1 MRSRTR
7 APAASHSDGCVHT
20 AQFWITEYA
29 TEGLNVDA
37 KTVLWSFSF
46 VSITAPTLGVFM
58 GGWYI
63 DRQGGYKD
71 EMVLTLRICCY
82 FTAAASAAAVP
93 AIYSVDFSTVMTSLW
108 TILFFG
114 GALLSP
120 ATGVCINA
128 VHPELRSFSSAMSM
142 FA

>member
-1 MRSRTR
+1 MEELYEITDEWQLTS
-7 APAASHSDGCVHT
+7 AFLAS
-20 AQFWITEYA
+20 
-29 TEGLNVDA
+29 
-37 KTVLWSFSF
+37 
-46 VSITAPTLGVFM
+46 M
-58 GGWYI
+58 
-63 DRQGGYKD
+63 
-71 EMVLTLRICCY
+71 
-82 FTAAASAAAVP
+82 
-93 AIYSVDFSTVMTSLW
+93 LW